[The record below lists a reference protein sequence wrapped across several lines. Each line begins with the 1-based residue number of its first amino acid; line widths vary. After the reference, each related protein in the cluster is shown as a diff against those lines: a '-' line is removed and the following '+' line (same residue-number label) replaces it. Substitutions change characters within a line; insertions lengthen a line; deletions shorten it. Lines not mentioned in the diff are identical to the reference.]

1 MTSTIDDFTVKALKK
16 LESKL
21 SRGLVKQALLAKWP
35 KEHALALRVKVT
47 KTHIEVVYPE
57 AQAEA
62 IEDLEYGNGATSP
75 SPVFRNFVKNNKSVI
90 ENALSDAAIEWLEKQ
105 EL

>member
-1 MTSTIDDFTVKALKK
+1 MTSTIDDFAVKAIKK

-21 SRGLVKQALLAKWP
+21 SRSLVKQALQANWP
-35 KEHALALRVKVT
+35 KEHALALRVKVSRSQ
-47 KTHIEVVYPE
+47 IDVVYPE

-75 SPVFRNFVKNNKSVI
+75 NPVFRNFVKNNKAAI
-90 ENALSDAAIEWLEKQ
+90 EDAISDAAVEWLEKQ
-105 EL
+105 GV